1 MSKEVMAGYKLI
13 EVGVIPNDWEVKPL
27 KRLSPSQSVGLV
39 INPSSYF
46 DDSGT
51 VPMLVG
57 SHIHE
62 NGINYESANRIS
74 EYSNNLLPAS
84 RLSTGDIVTVRVGY
98 PGVTAVIPPEL
109 DGCNCASMM
118 IVRQHHSF
126 LSLWLCYVMNSRIGR
141 SQIENVQYGTAQKQ
155 FNISD
160 AVNFLYPVPP
170 IPEQQA
176 IASVLSDTDTL
187 IASLDKLIAKKRDIK
202 QAAMQQLLTGKQ
214 RLEGFGGDWEIRQ
227 LGDVAERII
236 GGGTPSRSNNTF
248 WDGEI
253 PWVTVK
259 DFASF
264 NPYYSQEFIT
274 KEGLKNS
281 SSNLIPKGTVITSTR
296 MALGKAVIYSVDVS
310 INQDLKAII
319 PKQTLDSLYL
329 YYWFQ
334 YQSEYIDS
342 LGSGSTVKGILLQDL
357 KKLEFLL
364 PTIEEQ
370 QAIAKVLSDMDSDI
384 IALEQRRDKTK
395 AIKQAMMQE
404 LLTGRI
410 RLLDTH
416 TLAIPKD

>member
-1 MSKEVMAGYKLI
+1 MSKEVRSGYKLTEI
-13 EVGVIPNDWEVKPL
+13 GVIPDDWEARIIGDVVHFSGGSQPPRSTFIFKYREGYIRLIQIRDYKTDEFITYIPEELARKRCTTDDVMIGRYGPPIFQILRGIQGAYNVALL
-27 KRLSPSQSVGLV
+27 KSIPSQLVDLNYWYYYVQQERLFCLIEGLSQSSSGQTGV
-39 INPSSYF
+39 DMPSLKAF
-46 DDSGT
+46 
-51 VPMLVG
+51 
-57 SHIHE
+57 
-62 NGINYESANRIS
+62 RF
-74 EYSNNLLPAS
+74 LLPP
-84 RLSTGDIVTVRVGY
+84 L
-98 PGVTAVIPPEL
+98 
-109 DGCNCASMM
+109 
-118 IVRQHHSF
+118 
-126 LSLWLCYVMNSRIGR
+126 
-141 SQIENVQYGTAQKQ
+141 
-155 FNISD
+155 
-160 AVNFLYPVPP
+160 
-170 IPEQQA
+170 PEQQA